1 MMGTRNGIALDVRK
15 LSVFGYLQSTPRA
28 ARLHY
33 QGRQKH
39 ENKGVMGA
47 LGLDGTKRS
56 RRNVRRATPKKLP
69 APILREG

>member
-1 MMGTRNGIALDVRK
+1 MRCRRNGEAPAAGK
-15 LSVFGYLQSTPRA
+15 FPVFGYLQGTRRA

-47 LGLDGTKRS
+47 LGLDGSKRS
-56 RRNVRRATPKKLP
+56 RRNVRRATTKKLP